1 MFVDNERGSL
11 TATEGKLQLKKSKM
25 IESPTKFYLIKG
37 KNRKLRVQNVFTKP
51 LASRDEFILPEAQ
64 LRFERLS

>member
-37 KNRKLRVQNVFTKP
+37 KNRSQAACAKCVYKIPRI
-51 LASRDEFILPEAQ
+51 AR
-64 LRFERLS
+64 